1 MKRDRLGR
9 FLSSGQR
16 GSTGGSSYGGG
27 RARGRPAR
35 SGPTVAEAAALVA
48 ARLSWGP
55 ARACA
60 DAGED
65 GADEAGGSCLPGLR
79 GGGASAPP
87 PPPPP
92 PRGSPPPPGGGGA
105 PPPGRGGGPPPGRGA
120 PRGAGGAGGG
130 GGPAGGG
137 GPPPPGGRGG
147 GAPPPPPP
155 PPPRP
160 RVSPLLRE
168 RAGPPLPRRGGGLP
182 GGRGSLRGEK
192 FRKTA
197 DPRRRL
203 WAR

>member
-65 GADEAGGSCLPGLR
+65 GADEAGTARALAMGHCRLCHGKFSSRSLRSISGRAPGESSERPPPGERVFVRDFQRLLGVAVLQDPALSQFVCKNCLAQFYQCHGLLTCFLQRVNVSPTGHRKPGAKVGVQPLPGEE
-79 GGGASAPP
+79 GACVGKCA
-87 PPPPP
+87 
-92 PRGSPPPPGGGGA
+92 PGGGG
-105 PPPGRGGGPPPGRGA
+105 
-120 PRGAGGAGGG
+120 GAGGA
-130 GGPAGGG
+130 
-137 GPPPPGGRGG
+137 
-147 GAPPPPPP
+147 
-155 PPPRP
+155 
-160 RVSPLLRE
+160 VC
-168 RAGPPLPRRGGGLP
+168 
-182 GGRGSLRGEK
+182 
-192 FRKTA
+192 
-197 DPRRRL
+197 
-203 WAR
+203 

>member
-87 PPPPP
+87 PPAPAQGVPAP
-92 PRGSPPPPGGGGA
+92 QRAGGA
-105 PPPGRGGGPPPGRGA
+105 PPAEAWGR
-120 PRGAGGAGGG
+120 
-130 GGPAGGG
+130 
-137 GPPPPGGRGG
+137 
-147 GAPPPPPP
+147 
-155 PPPRP
+155 PPR
-160 RVSPLLRE
+160 RTR
-168 RAGPPLPRRGGGLP
+168 
-182 GGRGSLRGEK
+182 
-192 FRKTA
+192 
-197 DPRRRL
+197 
-203 WAR
+203 